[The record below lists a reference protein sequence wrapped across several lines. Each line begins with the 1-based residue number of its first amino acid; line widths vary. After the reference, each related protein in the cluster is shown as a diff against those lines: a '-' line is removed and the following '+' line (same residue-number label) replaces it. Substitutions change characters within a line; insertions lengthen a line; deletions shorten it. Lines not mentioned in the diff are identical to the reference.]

1 MHNQPGAEPPVFVD
15 RTGRR
20 RRLTVI
26 AGTAMGVGLL
36 ASVVLILAGL
46 FFESPVPVPGWPDS
60 RPARPIEAGLDG
72 RDGIGTSPSA
82 GPSPATTSTSPAGM
96 PSRSPSPTAV
106 RATTV
111 PTGAARPTGSERPGQ
126 GDERRN
132 TPKPSRSPGKPQ

>member
-1 MHNQPGAEPPVFVD
+1 MHNEPGAAPPVFVD

-82 GPSPATTSTSPAGM
+82 GPSPATPSSPVQA

-106 RATTV
+106 RTTAV
-111 PTGAARPTGSERPGQ
+111 PPGAARPTGSERPGR
-126 GDERRN
+126 GDEHRS